1 MTRLLLPVG
10 KRDHTLGSK
19 RAAITLVEYGNYE
32 CSHCAQ
38 TRRVVIQLHQRLN
51 GDLRFVYR
59 HFPRGRPNSASQRAA
74 EAAEAA
80 GAQGK
85 FWAMH
90 RLLLEHTRHLDDATI
105 ALCAA
110 TLELDMSRFLCEL
123 KEGVYAEKVREDFQS
138 GLRSGVNS
146 TPTFY
151 INGVRHDDF
160 WDVDTLLTAMDCS
173 RIVLEEKPVTRAAEA
188 LFVPATKRWS
198 FAAPSR

>member
-1 MTRLLLPVG
+1 MTRLILPVG
-10 KRDHTLGSK
+10 KRDHTLGGE

-38 TRRVVIQLHQRLN
+38 TERIVAQVRQRLN
-51 GDLRFVYR
+51 GGLRFIYR
-59 HFPRGRPNSASQRAA
+59 HFPRGRVHSASQRAA

-90 RLLLEHTRHLDDATI
+90 GLLLERSGKLDDANI
-105 ALCAA
+105 AVCAA
-110 TLELDMSRFLCEL
+110 SLELDMPRFLYEL
-123 KEGVYAEKVREDFQS
+123 MQGVYAERVRDDFQS
-138 GLRSGVNS
+138 GLRSGVNG

-160 WDVDTLLTAMDCS
+160 WDVDTLLTAMQSSCHETEDKFAYC
-173 RIVLEEKPVTRAAEA
+173 PRASLVA
-188 LFVPATKRWS
+188 V
-198 FAAPSR
+198 AA